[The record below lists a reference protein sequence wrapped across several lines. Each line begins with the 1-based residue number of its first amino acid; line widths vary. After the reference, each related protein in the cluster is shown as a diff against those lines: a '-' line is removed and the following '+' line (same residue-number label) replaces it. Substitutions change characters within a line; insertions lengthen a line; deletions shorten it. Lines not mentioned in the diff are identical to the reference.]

1 MKTKEIKKHFSERPF
16 FKARDV
22 VAAFGKKASRGY
34 VSLILS
40 NLVKK
45 GGLNRIGRGVYT
57 FLNDSSA
64 SGFAFSPF
72 YYGLQDALSIRGIWE
87 QETNPVII
95 TPRKTRQGTRQVMG
109 TNVIVRR
116 ISPKMFFGYDIVQY
130 HGIAVPVSD
139 LEKTVIDFVC
149 FREPIH
155 PDVILEMKKRLR
167 KDVLESYL
175 KKVNWKTRKTV
186 ENLLKA

>member
-1 MKTKEIKKHFSERPF
+1 MMARKIREHFSGRPF
-16 FKARDV
+16 FRARDV
-22 VAAFGKKASRGY
+22 IAAFGKKASRGY

-45 GGLNRIGRGVYT
+45 GELNRIGRGVYT

-95 TPRKTRQGTRQVMG
+95 TPRKVRQGTRQAMG
-109 TNVIVRR
+109 TNVTVRR
-116 ISPKMFFGYDIVQY
+116 ISPKMFFGYDIIKY
-130 HGIAVPVSD
+130 HGMAVPVSD
-139 LEKTVIDFVC
+139 LEKTIIDFVC
-149 FREPIH
+149 FKEPIH
-155 PDVILEMKKRLR
+155 PEVILEMKKRLR
-167 KDVLESYL
+167 KDVLENYL
-175 KKVNWKTRKTV
+175 KRVNWKTRKTV
-186 ENLLKA
+186 ERLLKA